1 MNIKKLT
8 SFFFMLGVLLPLYA
22 CESSR
27 VCPPSEPIYKWKEI
41 PKPYAVVLR
50 FEPLPPLVLPD
61 WPEHPGL
68 DATEVALK
76 EWALEVERVGKERDA
91 LKSARIEALE
101 IREATLWSLRDTVTL
116 PTPVPD

>member
-1 MNIKKLT
+1 MNINKFVLI
-8 SFFFMLGVLLPLYA
+8 SLLGTLLPVCA

-41 PKPYAVVLR
+41 PKPYPVVIR
-50 FEPLPPLVLPD
+50 FEALPPLVLPD
-61 WPEHPGL
+61 WPEHPGPE
-68 DATEVALK
+68 ATEEELK
-76 EWALEVERVGKERDA
+76 EWALETEKVAKERDV

-101 IREATLWSLRDTVTL
+101 IREATLWSLKDSVTL